1 MCKVK
6 EKEQS
11 KKERKKRRPRELKRT
26 VHDTN
31 ASSKRA
37 EEIFSATNVPTVESV
52 TTTICNITE
61 SNKASFVPSGIRI
74 PTTF

>member
-11 KKERKKRRPRELKRT
+11 KKERKKGRLRELKRT

-31 ASSKRA
+31 ASSK
-37 EEIFSATNVPTVESV
+37 
-52 TTTICNITE
+52 
-61 SNKASFVPSGIRI
+61 
-74 PTTF
+74 